1 MTHLCKHLD
10 TVNSVLKNQHESKD
24 ILDALF
30 ASSEID
36 SVSCGEIESDEK
48 KSNLVYE
55 FIGSVI
61 EYMSLNAGISEV
73 GAAKNVLA
81 DQAFGWNNHKFN
93 SIRTKMSERDDF
105 ILKPFDVED
114 GTLTCKKCGSKKV
127 FSYSKQIRSSDEPAS
142 VFAQCIECKSK
153 WIS

>member
-1 MTHLCKHLD
+1 MTHLRKHLD
-10 TVNSVLKNQHESKD
+10 AINCVLKNQHESEH
-24 ILDALF
+24 ILDALIK
-30 ASSEID
+30 ASGLD
-36 SVSCGEIESDEK
+36 NVSGGDDSDEK

-55 FIGSVI
+55 FVGSVI
-61 EYMSLNAGISEV
+61 EYTKLNADVSESD
-73 GAAKNVLA
+73 AAKKVLA
-81 DQAFGWNNHKFN
+81 DQAFGWRNHKFN

-153 WIS
+153 WIA

>member
-1 MTHLCKHLD
+1 MTYLQKHVD
-10 TVNSVLKNQHESKD
+10 AMDSVLKNQDESKS
-24 ILDALF
+24 ILEELF
-30 ASSEID
+30 RTSGID
-36 SVSCGEIESDEK
+36 MSGGEVESDEK
-48 KSNLVYE
+48 KSNLIYE

-61 EYMSLNAGISEV
+61 EYMSLNAGVSNADAV
-73 GAAKNVLA
+73 KNVLT
-81 DQAFGWNNHKFN
+81 DQSFGWSNRKFN